1 MKRKIMLL
9 AVSFMATIIL
19 SCCGNSK
26 DNKADIIEIEKE
38 IDEIIVSIDE
48 HEASLNVLN
57 TPSDTVRKEVKSTSG
72 ASSAVMEYEVIN
84 PRLSRGNLPVYK
96 IKPAKVNGKY
106 ILNIANILFEKG
118 EYTVL
123 IPAAVCNEAQRNK
136 QIEYYGKKLPELEKK
151 LTDKTEII
159 WGGFV
164 YSQLEELRLGAGTST
179 IINDDEGVIFSYTD
193 NADETS
199 IYSEAILTG
208 VIGDANY
215 SLHYYKIN
223 DEQTL
228 TVEKI
233 FLDSEAQTVIRF
245 PDSQRKNRALLFTNG
260 NNRCDLE
267 TAKARAQTLI
277 DDFGTGTMICNE
289 IYDIALSDPFSGDTY
304 VDGYE
309 FEYTIGWNGIEGV
322 NCINRRCIPASGS
335 LGALED
341 ISSVQNKG
349 LDINNVTRQPCVRIK
364 IDSYGVQYISFN
376 EFFDE
381 IRCIES
387 EAQLMS
393 YDKIEQSAVNYMR
406 ELLDYAEKNNKGKQ
420 WFNADKVELKYALVK
435 YDDVY
440 VMIPVWIYY
449 NHLGDSLYDS
459 VWIAVNAMDG
469 STIQFFY

>member
-9 AVSFMATIIL
+9 AVICFATIIL
-19 SCCGNSK
+19 SCCRNSK
-26 DNKADIIEIEKE
+26 DNKDDIIQIDNEL
-38 IDEIIVSIDE
+38 DEIIVSIDE
-48 HEASLNVLN
+48 YEDSLNVLN
-57 TPSDTVRKEVKSTSG
+57 TPSDKVRKEVKSTSG
-72 ASSAVMEYEVIN
+72 DSQAVMEYEVIN
-84 PRLSRGNLPVYK
+84 PRLSRDELPIYK
-96 IKPAKVNGKY
+96 IKPAKVNGNY
-106 ILNIANILFEKG
+106 ILNLANILFEKG

-123 IPAAVCNEAQRNK
+123 IPAAVCDETQRHK
-136 QIEYYGKKLPELEKK
+136 QIDYYENKLPELEKK
-151 LTDKTEII
+151 LTGKAEII
-159 WGGFV
+159 WGGFIC
-164 YSQLEELRLGAGTST
+164 SQLEELRLGAGDST
-179 IINDDEGVIFSYTD
+179 IINDDEGVIYSYTD
-193 NADETS
+193 KADETN

-208 VIGDANY
+208 VIGDAYY
-215 SLHYYKIN
+215 SFHYYKVN
-223 DEQTL
+223 DEQSI

-267 TAKARAQTLI
+267 DAKARAQTLI

-289 IYDIALSDPFSGDTY
+289 IYDVALSDPFSGDTY

-309 FEYTIGWNGIEGV
+309 FEYTIGWNGIAGV

-341 ISSVQNKG
+341 INSVQNKG
-349 LDINNVTRQPCVRIK
+349 LDINDVTRQPYVRIK

-381 IRCIES
+381 IRCIEP

-393 YDKIEQSAVNYMR
+393 YDKIEKSAVNYMR
-406 ELLDYAEKNNKGKQ
+406 ELLDYAETNNKGKQ

-449 NHLGDSLYDS
+449 NYLGDSWYDS
-459 VWIAVNAMDG
+459 VWVAVNAMDG
-469 STIQFFY
+469 STIQFLY